1 MDSRLFRVSADD
13 ISEFFVA
20 SNEGDVTYFKNVTS
34 NILLWEYIYAADWI
48 EKC

>member
-20 SNEGDVTYFKNVTS
+20 SNEGDVTYFKNV
-34 NILLWEYIYAADWI
+34 ILTFYFGNTFMLPFG
-48 EKC
+48 